1 MRIQTFDEG
10 SMPSSNGESYTERYG
25 KQPYHFQELFK
36 NDQSMYTKKQNED
49 EIRFIICLKNKGIN
63 FEQTAKF

>member
-1 MRIQTFDEG
+1 
-10 SMPSSNGESYTERYG
+10 
-25 KQPYHFQELFK
+25 
-36 NDQSMYTKKQNED
+36 MYTKKQNED